1 VTSSGASA
9 GPPRHFPPPW
19 SIDEANDAR
28 SIVRDNNGQPL
39 GYFYFEDEPQRRSAA
54 KLLNRDERNQN
65 ATKVERSQTAN

>member
-1 VTSSGASA
+1 MPNA
-9 GPPRHFPPPW
+9 GERRSPPLW
-19 SIDEANDAR
+19 SIDDTRRA
-28 SIVRDNNGQPL
+28 SIVRDCTGQAL